1 MEKIEELQQ
10 IRRTI
15 EQGGGADKI
24 KKQHESGKKTARERL
39 AMLFDERSFVEI
51 DAFVKHRCNEF
62 NMPDRKSVV

>member
-24 KKQHESGKKTARERL
+24 KKQHESGKKTAAKDLQCFLMKEAL
-39 AMLFDERSFVEI
+39 LKLTLLLNT
-51 DAFVKHRCNEF
+51 DATNSICQRQKPR
-62 NMPDRKSVV
+62 